1 MTMSPAAETDRDW
14 WLSLRRGWSQKCPC
28 CGEGALYKSYLKV
41 NDACPGC
48 GTELHH
54 HRADDA
60 PPYFVML
67 ITGHVIVG
75 MILTMEQT
83 LAPPVWLQLAI
94 SLPLLV
100 ILSLILLPRVK
111 GALVGYQWALRMHGF
126 SGTDP
131 DDVPVEPAK
140 RATERP

>member
-1 MTMSPAAETDRDW
+1 MTFQPAGDTDRDW
-14 WLSLRRGWSQKCPC
+14 WQSVRRGWAQKCPC
-28 CGEGALYKSYLKV
+28 CGKGALYKSYLKV
-41 NDACPGC
+41 DDACPNC
-48 GTELHH
+48 ATELHH

-75 MILTMEQT
+75 LILTMEQT
-83 LAPPVWLQLAI
+83 LAPPIWLQLAI

-111 GALVGYQWALRMHGF
+111 GALIGYQWALRMHGF
-126 SGTDP
+126 GGDGGE
-131 DDVPVEPAK
+131 DVPVPPTTPAG
-140 RATERP
+140 EHP

>member
-1 MTMSPAAETDRDW
+1 MTFPSTTDTDRDW
-14 WLSLRRGWSQKCPC
+14 WQSVRRGWRQSCPC

-41 NDACPGC
+41 SDACPKC
-48 GTELHH
+48 ATELHH

-75 MILTMEQT
+75 LILTMEQT
-83 LAPPVWLQLAI
+83 LAPPIWLQLAI

-111 GALVGYQWALRMHGF
+111 GALIGYQWALRMHGF
-126 SGTDP
+126 GGEDGEE
-131 DDVPVEPAK
+131 VPVPPPTPAG
-140 RATERP
+140 EHP